1 MTKMIFSDPVT
12 DARRRLY
19 TRGEIAGRENA
30 ARELD
35 ELLAQNEDLE
45 PAQMLHLVNVWIR
58 QNSGR

>member
-35 ELLAQNEDLE
+35 ELLWEHRDLE
-45 PAQMLHLVNVWIR
+45 VADRMDLVNEWIR
-58 QNSGR
+58 RNSGK